1 MKILMDEHDK
11 VTKELK
17 KQNTQLLKQNEQL
30 RKKRK
35 PDIELLA
42 SPDSPPEEDSTL
54 LEIEFPQQCADDADK
69 RADEARARVIEAE
82 RRAEEA
88 EKHAK
93 EARLGAESRVAKLE
107 KELDG
112 RDVQVQVSY
121 CFGRASYA
129 CTCMC
134 TMCCVN
140 HVLSGHEYSFI
151 PVTVSIVC
159 VYSVDRKQLS

>member
-11 VTKELK
+11 VTKERDQLK

-35 PDIELLA
+35 PDIELFA
-42 SPDSPPEEDSTL
+42 SPDPPPEEDSTL
-54 LEIEFPQQCADDADK
+54 LEIEFAQQRADDADK
-69 RADEARARVIEAE
+69 RADEARARVIKAE

-88 EKHAK
+88 EKHVK

-112 RDVQVQVSY
+112 KYVQVQVSY
-121 CFGRASYA
+121 C
-129 CTCMC
+129 
-134 TMCCVN
+134 
-140 HVLSGHEYSFI
+140 
-151 PVTVSIVC
+151 
-159 VYSVDRKQLS
+159 